1 MSVPHGFLAKL
12 TKIQENMPSVSS
24 KEAYEQMERAR
35 KMSEE
40 AQLLEFNGPCR
51 IPIVQSLLDRV

>member
-1 MSVPHGFLAKL
+1 MSVPRGFLAKL
-12 TKIQENMPSVSS
+12 AKIQENMPSVSS
-24 KEAYEQMERAR
+24 EVAYAQMLRAR

-51 IPIVQSLLDRV
+51 LPIVQSLLDRV